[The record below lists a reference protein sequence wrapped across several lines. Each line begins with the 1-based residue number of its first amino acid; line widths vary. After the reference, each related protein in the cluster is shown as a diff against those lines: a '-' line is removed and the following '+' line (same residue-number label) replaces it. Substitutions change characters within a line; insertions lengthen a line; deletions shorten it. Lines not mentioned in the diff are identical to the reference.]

1 MREPTASVPM
11 RLRRLQTFCPPRIK
25 RKKIKQK
32 EQEQNLVTA
41 CMRRQMAW
49 AAETNTAAPHTGQYL
64 EMPRAICCSNG
75 LPHNGQK
82 SYATHFLGKRY
93 KNCVVHTLPSGWI
106 ADSIIL
112 EGMFI
117 INTSPLVSHRTRR
130 DYSNFLI
137 NRFVLYYFCKGINEV
152 HIVFDSPGH
161 GMHTP
166 KEFEQ
171 NRRDGSQSSEHIH
184 TQFSMKQSYLRTG
197 KNFCGVVHANDC

>member
-1 MREPTASVPM
+1 MAS
-11 RLRRLQTFCPPRIK
+11 
-25 RKKIKQK
+25 
-32 EQEQNLVTA
+32 
-41 CMRRQMAW
+41 
-49 AAETNTAAPHTGQYL
+49 AAPHSGQYL
-64 EMPRAICCSNG
+64 EMPRAICCPNG
-75 LPHNGQK
+75 LPHKGQK

-93 KNCVVHTLPSGWI
+93 KNCVVHALPSGWI

-117 INTSPLVSHRTRR
+117 INTSPLVSHRTMR

-137 NRFVLYYFCKGINEV
+137 NRFVLYYFYKGINEV

-171 NRRDGSQSSEHIH
+171 NRRDGSQSSEHSI
-184 TQFSMKQSYLRTG
+184 F
-197 KNFCGVVHANDC
+197 